1 MLYDL
6 FKLNLGRKIEL
17 KVLANKKEETELEF
31 REMRNW
37 VTIIGWDLGWSQQV
51 KSVQRWDSDFG
62 QGRETSR
69 LQVRMAENACRCT

>member
-1 MLYDL
+1 MSKKQEKETKNKKRGVLYDL

-37 VTIIGWDLGWSQQV
+37 VTIIG
-51 KSVQRWDSDFG
+51 
-62 QGRETSR
+62 
-69 LQVRMAENACRCT
+69 